1 MASGFINKFIFAQSA
16 KLIARKASSPEAFE
30 GGVAMAF
37 TQKEGI
43 EIFFNKYGST
53 EKKFDYY
60 PNPEFYIG
68 YVKVDHQDEFLTVVL
83 MSETGTVVTSFWP
96 DIPTSQD
103 FFGLMRKKEFV
114 EFVASKFEE
123 NMSE

>member
-1 MASGFINKFIFAQSA
+1 MASGFINRLIYGQSA
-16 KLIARKASSPEAFE
+16 KLIAKKASSPQAFE
-30 GGVAMAF
+30 NGVAMAF

-43 EIFFNKYGST
+43 EIFFRKYGST

-68 YVKVDHQDEFLTVVL
+68 YVKIDNQDEFLTVVL
-83 MSETGTVVTSFWP
+83 ISESGSVVSSFWP
-96 DIPTSQD
+96 DLQNGQD

-114 EFVASKFEE
+114 EFVASKFVEAG
-123 NMSE
+123 SE